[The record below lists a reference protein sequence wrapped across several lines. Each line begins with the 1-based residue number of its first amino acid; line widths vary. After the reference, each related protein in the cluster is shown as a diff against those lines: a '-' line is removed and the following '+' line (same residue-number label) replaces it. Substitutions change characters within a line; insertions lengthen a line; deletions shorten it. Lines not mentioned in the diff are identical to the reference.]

1 MQWHAIAVPSTVLF
15 HAMRNDDDTDVES
28 ARTVSESEQEFL
40 ERSLLAAAAD
50 QNSRESG
57 SSLPEAM
64 MNEETS
70 RPTSSRRPK
79 NPQQATPAL
88 FVPWQAIAEQL
99 GIPGEQEVPSEDL
112 RTMFQTAIGIL
123 PTEHQRRFHELQGQA
138 FDRIPRGRIPVET
151 VAPIVLASMYETHPW
166 VPFGESI
173 LWHMAQSYQFWLAT
187 PESPPPSRIQIN
199 CGGLGGGSLDSPT
212 TPTFHCTHPRVNGT
226 CVYGPSLAP
235 ADRYSGQVTEVAAG
249 HTSSLHELATLM
261 SYTKDPLRKLG
272 NTRIR
277 PCSHLVP

>member
-1 MQWHAIAVPSTVLF
+1 MVPGSVEADWDAASREGPVRSQEIVLF
-15 HAMRNDDDTDVES
+15 GFADDDTDVES

-138 FDRIPRGRIPVET
+138 FDRIPQGRIPFET
-151 VAPIVLASMYETHPW
+151 VAPIVLASMYETYPW
-166 VPFGESI
+166 APFWESM
-173 LWHMAQSYQFWLAT
+173 LWHM
-187 PESPPPSRIQIN
+187 
-199 CGGLGGGSLDSPT
+199 G
-212 TPTFHCTHPRVNGT
+212 
-226 CVYGPSLAP
+226 
-235 ADRYSGQVTEVAAG
+235 
-249 HTSSLHELATLM
+249 
-261 SYTKDPLRKLG
+261 
-272 NTRIR
+272 
-277 PCSHLVP
+277 